1 MKKSESRCHIAR
13 TPIKAMKEINV
24 NEKIFCEKQ
33 VADMQGELDL
43 CGGVEKSGMKHAE
56 RGRIPSFLIFL
67 CLLLVKR
74 GSKC

>member
-1 MKKSESRCHIAR
+1 MKVVE
-13 TPIKAMKEINV
+13 EINIKD
-24 NEKIFCEKQ
+24 KIFREKH

-56 RGRIPSFLIFL
+56 RGRIPLILVFL
-67 CLLLVKR
+67 CLFLVKR